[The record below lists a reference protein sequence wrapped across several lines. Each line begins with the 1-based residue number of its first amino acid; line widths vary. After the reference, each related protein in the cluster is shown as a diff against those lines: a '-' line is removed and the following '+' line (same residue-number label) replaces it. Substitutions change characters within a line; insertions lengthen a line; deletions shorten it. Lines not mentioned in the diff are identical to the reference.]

1 MAFILPPPSGD
12 DEGLSRSAEERS
24 VSPSD
29 PVEYLN
35 AFTRKV
41 GAFVNKPSTQVS
53 PRSRRTPPSGFFS
66 VLKRR
71 CLQITAANLDLPFA
85 AFAARGLD
93 SEGSDPM
100 VTAAQPH
107 KPPPPSTAS
116 LMLVFVGAGSAPGVP
131 PQPVPPAGQPSLSG
145 LRGIRAAGRLR
156 HGGLCEFRPPFQ
168 SQTSHSGVFY
178 CCVCAAACCSF
189 SGSRGH
195 SDSYLPVEAP
205 PISIFSTG
213 ITFPSEKILKM

>member
-12 DEGLSRSAEERS
+12 DEGLSRSAEERG

-53 PRSRRTPPSGFFS
+53 PRSRRTPPFGFFS

-100 VTAAQPH
+100 VTAAQTH
-107 KPPPPSTAS
+107 KPAPAFDCVADAGFCGCRFSPRSPPPAS
-116 LMLVFVGAGSAPGVP
+116 PPCRPAFTLRAQRDPG
-131 PQPVPPAGQPSLSG
+131 
-145 LRGIRAAGRLR
+145 RRT
-156 HGGLCEFRPPFQ
+156 
-168 SQTSHSGVFY
+168 TSSWWT
-178 CCVCAAACCSF
+178 
-189 SGSRGH
+189 
-195 SDSYLPVEAP
+195 L
-205 PISIFSTG
+205 
-213 ITFPSEKILKM
+213 